1 MTDLAKQPLKGYDNL
16 STPTL
21 FNDRNLHPIARSFTT
36 NILIVGGA
44 YSGLSALRSLQL
56 HLAEQIQRFKQEQP
70 STPIKKLTLTIVEPR
85 NGLLNILG
93 IPKSIVDSAFAR
105 TQFIPFKDLNNCKFA
120 NIFSDT
126 PDEYD
131 ISWFGDDNKWLDINY
146 VHGRVTYLDQHK
158 AQYTLGSPVSE
169 KAIIEF
175 DYVILA
181 TGRDRNW
188 PTTPLATTY
197 GQYMLEMDN
206 ARQEIANA
214 DTISVIGAGAVGI
227 EFAGDIKTEF
237 PHKTVNLIHP
247 HECFPQEPLSN
258 EFKRLTQ
265 DSLERAGAN
274 VYLNTRIRAESI
286 EKRHGD
292 LTTTNNKTI
301 HSNLNIW
308 SCSKHNNIGFLS
320 QHIYENFVTSNKN
333 ISINQY
339 LQLYNAETNTTI
351 ENFFVLGDLVEL
363 PIIKSAGWAMYMGR
377 QVANNLSNLIFNGI
391 FVEPFPDLNAIPYGM
406 VIVGGNNE
414 IISELAGEVEVDN
427 EHYKQE
433 YEDYCIGKIR
443 ATIDM

>member
-1 MTDLAKQPLKGYDNL
+1 M
-16 STPTL
+16 
-21 FNDRNLHPIARSFTT
+21 
-36 NILIVGGA
+36 
-44 YSGLSALRSLQL
+44 
-56 HLAEQIQRFKQEQP
+56 
-70 STPIKKLTLTIVEPR
+70 
-85 NGLLNILG
+85 
-93 IPKSIVDSAFAR
+93 
-105 TQFIPFKDLNNCKFA
+105 
-120 NIFSDT
+120 
-126 PDEYD
+126 
-131 ISWFGDDNKWLDINY
+131 
-146 VHGRVTYLDQHK
+146 TYLDQHK
-158 AQYTLGSPVSE
+158 AQYTFGSPVSE

-214 DTISVIGAGAVGI
+214 NTISVIGAGAVGI

-265 DSLERAGAN
+265 DSLERAGVN

-320 QHIYENFVTSNKN
+320 TYLRELRDKQQKHIYQPVLAA
-333 ISINQY
+333 
-339 LQLYNAETNTTI
+339 LQCRKT
-351 ENFFVLGDLVEL
+351 
-363 PIIKSAGWAMYMGR
+363 
-377 QVANNLSNLIFNGI
+377 Q
-391 FVEPFPDLNAIPYGM
+391 
-406 VIVGGNNE
+406 
-414 IISELAGEVEVDN
+414 
-427 EHYKQE
+427 Q
-433 YEDYCIGKIR
+433 
-443 ATIDM
+443 